1 MKSIIMPLLTALIIT
16 AAIVFIAFYVKKE
29 NALQSD
35 SSNWIG
41 TSAVITSSKVRR
53 DWDKNQG
60 AAKTIYWFEVQYNYV
75 VDDKTYQGK
84 RYTFHGNPSFS
95 NKSEAKKLLEKF
107 PVGKKITIY
116 YQPENPEEAVIKR

>member
-29 NALQSD
+29 NALQND
-35 SSNWIG
+35 SSNWKG

-60 AAKTIYWFEVQYNYV
+60 TPKTLYWFEVQYNYV
-75 VDDKTYQGK
+75 VDDKTYQGE

-95 NKSEAKKLLEKF
+95 NKIEAEKLLEEF
-107 PVGKKITIY
+107 PVGKTITIY
-116 YQPENPEEAVIKR
+116 YQPDSPQESVIKR